1 MCHGAILQPNVVISQ
16 QLIVVDIPRTI
27 TTMSS
32 KEKEEFAAR
41 MNQVADLLEIPKKGK
56 NRQKSFGN
64 LFSVSQE
71 AARKWLEGESFPST
85 EKAIQIAK
93 RANVNFEWLM
103 TGRGPTSGTGDAL
116 SADAQEKISEV
127 FSRLQSA
134 ILHERAHLELWLKIK
149 KEGTSEPP
157 VDDAVDPVPSQQLES
172 QPERRSGEERRKVDL
187 GFNPE
192 RRHFY
197 PAPNFPPKDKIYT
210 DRRKRKSE

>member
-1 MCHGAILQPNVVISQ
+1 
-16 QLIVVDIPRTI
+16 
-27 TTMSS
+27 MSS

-41 MNQVADLLEIPKKGK
+41 MNEVADLLEIPKKGK

-149 KEGTSEPP
+149 KEGASEPP
-157 VDDAVDPVPSQQLES
+157 VDNAVDPVPSQQLES
-172 QPERRSGEERRKVDL
+172 QPERRGGEEDRRKVNL
-187 GFNPE
+187 GFDPE
-192 RRHFY
+192 RRHYF
-197 PAPNFPPKDKIYT
+197 PAPKFPQKTDQLP
-210 DRRKRKSE
+210 DRRRKTK